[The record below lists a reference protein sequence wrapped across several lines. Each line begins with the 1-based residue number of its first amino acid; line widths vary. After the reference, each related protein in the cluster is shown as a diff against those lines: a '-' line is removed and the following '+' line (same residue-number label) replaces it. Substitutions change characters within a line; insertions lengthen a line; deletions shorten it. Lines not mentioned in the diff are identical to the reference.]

1 MRTRL
6 FSSLAASA
14 AAVILLAGC
23 GSSADTSSSGGG
35 AAAESDPDTLVFA
48 SIPSENATSL
58 EQQYANVIAVI
69 EEETGKQVEIQN
81 ATDYAAVI
89 EGLRAGKVQIAGLG
103 PFSYITAKDTDVAIE
118 PVAAVVD
125 SPDQEPG
132 YKSYGIV
139 PADSDITDISGFA
152 GKKVCF
158 VDPTSTSGYLYP
170 SAGLQ
175 DAGIDPETG
184 VTPVMAGGH
193 DASALAVA
201 SGQCDAGFAFDAMVD
216 ETLIKSGQ
224 LTEGQLK
231 KVWESEI
238 IPGSPVAIST
248 DTLTKETQDKIKAA
262 FTEKI
267 NVDAL
272 VESGVCTDAAS
283 CVLPEEAK
291 WGYVAV
297 DDALYDGVRKVCE
310 ITKAEACTEA

>member
-14 AAVILLAGC
+14 AALILLAGC
-23 GSSADTSSSGGG
+23 GSSADSSSSGG
-35 AAAESDPDTLVFA
+35 AAADSDPDTLVFA

-58 EQQYANVIAVI
+58 EQQYANVIKVI
-69 EEETGKQVEIQN
+69 EEETGKQVEVQN

-103 PFSYITAKDTDVAIE
+103 PFSYITAKDSDVAIE

-125 SPDQEPG
+125 SPDEEPG

-139 PADSDITDISGFA
+139 PADSDITDISGF
-152 GKKVCF
+152 KDKNVCF

-170 SAGLQ
+170 TAGLE
-175 DAGIDPETG
+175 DAGIDPESDI
-184 VTPVMAGGH
+184 TPVMAGGH

-201 SGQCDAGFAFDAMVD
+201 SGQCDAGFAFDAMVE

-224 LTEGQLK
+224 LSEGQLK
-231 KVWESEI
+231 VVWESEI

-248 DTLTKETQDKIKAA
+248 DTMTQETQDKIKAA

-272 VESGVCTDAAS
+272 VQDGVCTDAAS
-283 CVLPEEAK
+283 CVLPEESK
-291 WGYVAV
+291 WGYTAV
-297 DDALYDGVRKVCE
+297 DDQLYDGVRKVCE
-310 ITKAEACTEA
+310 ITKAEACTAS